1 MNKTLALHFETDYL
15 LAGIEPLTGKFQ
27 QITKRGMNEFPFYF
41 MIDKISN
48 KIDYSFDYKDDY
60 EKKFKNKATSNQ
72 SNVRIVGDFT
82 ERITD
87 TSDFYQYRDY
97 QVDIIEL
104 LLPVLDDIRE
114 SYIARMKKISDI
126 DYNQKIPVAISF
138 SDNIKPPNRVVI
150 KQYIAKQ
157 NFEIAFD
164 DFTLPGLLV
173 DYFIEKEHLHCND
186 KNYAVVEALGN
197 NLNISI
203 VKIYNEY
210 DRERC
215 ELQSFHDFG
224 VDPRVKVL
232 AERIVDDINRQ
243 EGLLSTDADKK
254 REYKRQYPVARH
266 YLKQLEN
273 QSTPY
278 LIIQTTFAADPE
290 RKHNINLDVQ
300 SIERETGMF
309 IRQISRSFENVVN
322 KAGLQT
328 GNLERIF
335 LLGNTLNN
343 KLVQQEFS
351 RFGNE
356 KLQFIE
362 NKMLSVLLV
371 ALLLPSRE
379 KQSSYSAAESMQ
391 ETSNH
396 REYKTIEFVT
406 VAKLKPKTKIKILN
420 HDPTPGKGDSM
431 QEMQYLGD
439 NKFLVINSTRSL
451 QAGDIAIAITAV
463 WTAGIQVDLKIE
475 RGGKTLGQFRTRPVK
490 KIEVQ

>member
-1 MNKTLALHFETDYL
+1 MNKTLALHFETEYL
-15 LAGIEPLTGKFQ
+15 LAGIEPLIGKFQ

-41 MIDKISN
+41 MIDKINN

-60 EKKFKNKATSNQ
+60 EKKFKDKAAHN
-72 SNVRIVGDFT
+72 SNVRMVGDFML
-82 ERITD
+82 RIAD
-87 TSDFYQYRDY
+87 KSDFYRYRDY
-97 QVDIIEL
+97 QVEIIEL
-104 LLPVLDDIRE
+104 LLPILDDIRE
-114 SYIARMKKISDI
+114 SYIARIKKIMDI
-126 DYNQKIPVAISF
+126 DHNEKIPVAISF
-138 SDNIKPPNRVVI
+138 SDNINPQNRTAI
-150 KQYIAKQ
+150 KHYIAKQ
-157 NFEIAFD
+157 NFKIAFN

-173 DYFIEKEHLHCND
+173 DYFIEKQHISCND
-186 KNYAVVEALGN
+186 NNYAVVEALGN
-197 NLNISI
+197 DLNISI
-203 VKIYNEY
+203 VKVYNEY

-243 EGLLSTDADKK
+243 EGLLNTDADKK
-254 REYKRQYPVARH
+254 KEYKRQYPIARH
-266 YLKQLEN
+266 YLKELER
-273 QSTPY
+273 QSAPY

-328 GNLERIF
+328 EKLEKIF
-335 LLGNTLNN
+335 LTGNTLNN

-351 RFGNE
+351 RFGSE
-356 KLQFIE
+356 KLQFVE
-362 NKMLSVLLV
+362 DKMLSVLLI

-379 KQSSYSAAESMQ
+379 KPDSSSAAETTQATAMQ
-391 ETSNH
+391 
-396 REYKTIEFVT
+396 REYQPTEFIT
-406 VAKLKPKTKIKILN
+406 VAKLKPETKIKLLN
-420 HDPTPGKGDSM
+420 HDPTPGKGASM

-439 NKFLVINSTRSL
+439 NKFLIINSTRSL
-451 QAGDIAIAITAV
+451 RAGDIATAVTAV
-463 WTAGIQVDLKIE
+463 WTSGIQVDLKIE
-475 RGGKTLGQFRTRPVK
+475 RGGKALGQFRTRPIV